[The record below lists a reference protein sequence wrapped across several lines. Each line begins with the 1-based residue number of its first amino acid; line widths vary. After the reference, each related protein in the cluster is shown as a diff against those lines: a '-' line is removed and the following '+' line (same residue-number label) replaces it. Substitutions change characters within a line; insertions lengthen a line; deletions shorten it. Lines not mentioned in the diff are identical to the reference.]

1 MTSRS
6 RLLVPAIGLGA
17 GAATSFLGIGG
28 GAIIV
33 PLLMIA
39 VGLPFKEAVGTSLAA
54 VLVISTVGVISTLA
68 VDASNVAWMVA
79 AVLTA
84 GTLTGSLIGGRVLA
98 RKSIENRMWFRSGTF
113 IQALGWEQ
121 ELQGSVA
128 VEVFPSETNRKK
140 PSASLA
146 RSAAGPDQL
155 SIYFDGGGVKCG

>member
-1 MTSRS
+1 MMSRC

-39 VGLPFKEAVGTSLAA
+39 VGLPFKVAVGTSLAA

-98 RKSIENRMWFRSGTF
+98 RVGDRRSEERRG
-113 IQALGWEQ
+113 GE
-121 ELQGSVA
+121 EG
-128 VEVFPSETNRKK
+128 
-140 PSASLA
+140 
-146 RSAAGPDQL
+146 RSRWAPDH
-155 SIYFDGGGVKCG
+155 

>member
-17 GAATSFLGIGG
+17 GAASSFLGIGG

-33 PLLMIA
+33 PLLMIS

-84 GTLTGSLIGGRVLA
+84 GTLTGSLIGGRVRGRGDRPLGLGFA
-98 RKSIENRMWFRSGTF
+98 
-113 IQALGWEQ
+113 ALLSLTGWG
-121 ELQGSVA
+121 LV
-128 VEVFPSETNRKK
+128 PT
-140 PSASLA
+140 P
-146 RSAAGPDQL
+146 AAGPRGAL
-155 SIYFDGGGVKCG
+155 RLG

>member
-17 GAATSFLGIGG
+17 GAASSFLGIGG

-33 PLLMIA
+33 PLLMISL
-39 VGLPFKEAVGTSLAA
+39 GLPFKEAVGTSLAA
-54 VLVISTVGVISTLA
+54 VLIISTVGVISTLA

-98 RKSIENRMWFRSGTF
+98 RWVIARS
-113 IQALGWEQ
+113 
-121 ELQGSVA
+121 V
-128 VEVFPSETNRKK
+128 
-140 PSASLA
+140 SASPPCWSSPADASWPLRQPA
-146 RSAAGPDQL
+146 PAAH
-155 SIYFDGGGVKCG
+155 

>member
-1 MTSRS
+1 MMSRC

-84 GTLTGSLIGGRVLA
+84 GTLTGSVDWWPPA
-98 RKSIENRMWFRSGTF
+98 C
-113 IQALGWEQ
+113 
-121 ELQGSVA
+121 
-128 VEVFPSETNRKK
+128 
-140 PSASLA
+140 
-146 RSAAGPDQL
+146 AAGGSPPPPPASARPSGL
-155 SIYFDGGGVKCG
+155 TR